1 MKEAVKGLGLKVLGW
16 VLLVAGII
24 LMPAPGPG
32 AMVILLAMVVLA
44 TQYEWADKRLDKV
57 KVWALKGAADSV
69 KTWPRIIASLL
80 GVAWLVG
87 LGIFW
92 GMRPPAPD
100 WWPLRE
106 SWWLIGGWGTGST
119 LIFSGVVA
127 FGLLVYSFVKL
138 RGATKADIEAQATRG
153 GASDAPGVQHDQ
165 EGNRLERPRPADS
178 ASHQ

>member
-16 VLLVAGII
+16 VLLVVGVI

-44 TQYEWADKRLDKV
+44 TQYEWADRRLDKV

-69 KTWPRIIASLL
+69 KTWPRIVASLL

-106 SWWLIGGWGTGST
+106 SWWLIGGWGTGAT
-119 LIFSGVVA
+119 LILSAVIALGFI
-127 FGLLVYSFVKL
+127 VYSFRTF
-138 RGATKADIEAQATRG
+138 RGLPDPEAA
-153 GASDAPGVQHDQ
+153 A
-165 EGNRLERPRPADS
+165 ERAAREED
-178 ASHQ
+178 